1 MLMTTMYQQL
11 NIVYSPTSYKYIDM
25 YDYNVLMH

>member
-11 NIVYSPTSYKYIDM
+11 NIVYSPSSYKYIDM
-25 YDYNVLMH
+25 FD